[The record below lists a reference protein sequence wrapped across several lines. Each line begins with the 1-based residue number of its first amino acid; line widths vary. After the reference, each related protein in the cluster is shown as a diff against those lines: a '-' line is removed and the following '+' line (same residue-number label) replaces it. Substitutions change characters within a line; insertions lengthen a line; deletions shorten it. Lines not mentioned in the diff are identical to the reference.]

1 MKIVIIGPGALGCL
15 FAASI
20 GLQTGSM
27 PPGSPADEIWL
38 LDHDPDRARF
48 LAKQGLI
55 LERDG
60 ELFSYPVQATNEPAA
75 IGEADLVFLC
85 VKSYKVAEAL
95 ARSTAC
101 ITDGTLLI
109 PLQNG
114 IAHLQILKEM
124 RPTGLTA
131 SGVTAQGATL
141 LSPGRIRH
149 AGRGPTKIG
158 MDGIPTSTEAD
169 RLVAA
174 AALLNRAGIATEI
187 VPDIIDHIW
196 AKLFINVG
204 INALSAIYNCPNGE
218 LLNLPTARQQLAG
231 AVAEAAAVARAREIH
246 INDDPLQATLD
257 VCRATAANISSMLQ
271 DVRRRRPTEIDAI
284 NGAVV
289 ILGRQHHL
297 PVEVNEQ
304 LVQKIKEIE
313 RHYLF

>member
-15 FAASI
+15 FAASL
-20 GLQTGSM
+20 GLRTGSM
-27 PPGSPADEIWL
+27 PRGSPADEIWL
-38 LDHDPDRARF
+38 LDHDPDRVRF

-60 ELFSYPVQATNEPAA
+60 ELFSCPVQATDEPAA
-75 IGEADLVFLC
+75 IGAADLVFLC
-85 VKSYKVAEAL
+85 VKSYNVAEAL
-95 ARSTAC
+95 ARSAAC
-101 ITDGTLLI
+101 INDGTLLI

-114 IAHLQILKEM
+114 IAHLSLLKEM
-124 RPTGLTA
+124 KLTSLTA
-131 SGVTAQGATL
+131 PGVTSQGATL

-158 MDGIPTSTEAD
+158 MDGIPTSTEAA
-169 RLVAA
+169 RLAGAA
-174 AALLNRAGIATEI
+174 TLLNQAGIATEI
-187 VPDIIDHIW
+187 VPDIIDQIW

-218 LLNLPTARQQLAG
+218 LLNLPAARQQLAG
-231 AVAEAAAVARAREIH
+231 AVAEAAAVARARGIH
-246 INDDPLQATLD
+246 INDDPLQATLE

-297 PVEVNEQ
+297 SVAVNEQ
-304 LVQKIKEIE
+304 LVQKLKEIE
-313 RHYLF
+313 HNYLF